1 MSRQPPEV
9 SSPRI
14 STNKSWKECQKFYTR
29 PDVVTL
35 CLDIYA
41 TALAALG
48 VDPDRVMYLEP
59 SAGAG
64 AFTDEITRRGWGC
77 VSADLAPEAA
87 GIIQADF
94 LADDLSAHLP
104 NEVFVVGNPP
114 YGKRAKTALGFLD
127 KAFTYS
133 DTVGF
138 ILPIQFEKYLTQKHV
153 RQDAR
158 LVSSTVL
165 PDDSFT
171 ENGRIRNVRSV
182 FQVWTLRPGEED
194 IRIRTAPPVSH
205 PDFTMNIY
213 NCTQQSRW
221 VLTADFDF
229 AVLRQG
235 WADFTPVDHGTAL
248 CPRKQWMTF
257 SSDDPIVVDRL
268 RTLDFNELGRKNTS
282 VRGFGKADVVSE
294 YTRLFGP

>member
-1 MSRQPPEV
+1 MDSLD
-9 SSPRI
+9 
-14 STNKSWKECQKFYTR
+14 KFYTR

-41 TALAALG
+41 DTLTALG
-48 VDPDRVMYLEP
+48 VDLDAATHLEP
-59 SAGAG
+59 SAGDG
-64 AFTDEITRRGWGC
+64 AFTNQLAARDWVS

-104 NEVFVVGNPP
+104 NGEVYTVGNPP
-114 YGKRAKTALGFLD
+114 YGKRSSKALDFLD
-127 KAFTYS
+127 KSFTYS

-138 ILPIQFEKYLTQKHV
+138 ILPIQFEKYLTQKNV

-171 ENGRIRNVRSV
+171 ENGRVKDVRSV

-205 PDFTMNIY
+205 PDFTMSTY

-235 WADFTPVDHGTAL
+235 WGDFTPVDHGTAL

-257 SSDDPIVVDRL
+257 ASDDPAVVDRL
-268 RTLDFNELGRKNTS
+268 KTLDFNELGRKNTS

>member
-1 MSRQPPEV
+1 MADLD
-9 SSPRI
+9 
-14 STNKSWKECQKFYTR
+14 KFYTR

-35 CLDIYA
+35 CLDIY
-41 TALAALG
+41 TDTLTALG
-48 VDPDRVMYLEP
+48 VDSSAATHLEP
-59 SAGAG
+59 SAGDG
-64 AFTDEITRRGWGC
+64 AFTSQLTARGWAS

-104 NEVFVVGNPP
+104 REGVCVVGNPP
-114 YGKRAKTALGFLD
+114 YGKRSRLAKAFLD

-138 ILPIQFEKYLTQKHV
+138 ILPIQFEKYLTQKNV

-171 ENGRIRNVRSV
+171 ENGRVKNVRSV

-194 IRIRTAPPVSH
+194 LRIRQAPPVSH

-257 SSDDPIVVDRL
+257 SSDDPTVLSRL
-268 RTLDFNELGRKNTS
+268 KTLDFNELGRKNTS